1 MAVSSAF
8 SGEGPARASI
18 RRPAPG
24 ETWHGIDAERL
35 ELVSRG
41 DVVTGWLARAALR
54 NAQGKA
60 QGKAEAKAKARAA
73 KARSALLMAVHDSAE
88 SASATELG
96 IAAGWIGPELSL
108 VAIDL
113 PLHGHRAS
121 PKLSERLIAGLVQ
134 RGRGDE
140 IDRNGQVLVEEFWRQ
155 ATVDLIR
162 TLDAVLA
169 LGGHDPKRIGL
180 LGIGLGAALVETL
193 LARDDRPRAAVLI
206 RPPNAKPASL
216 APMDCAM
223 PAGARSRPS
232 ASSDRRAAAAA
243 ERLVIEAETDASIW
257 GAAARTFFEARLRQE
272 PVR

>member
-60 QGKAEAKAKARAA
+60 NAKAKAA

-216 APMDCAM
+216 APMDSAM
-223 PAGARSRPS
+223 PAGARNRPS

-257 GAAARTFFEARLRQE
+257 GAAARTFFEARLRE
-272 PVR
+272 GPVR

>member
-1 MAVSSAF
+1 MTVPAPSPSSPRVAVSSSF

-24 ETWHGIDAERL
+24 EAWHGIDAERL

-41 DVVTGWLARAALR
+41 DVVPGWLARSAR
-54 NAQGKA
+54 PTT
-60 QGKAEAKAKARAA
+60 KAKTA
-73 KARSALLMAVHDSAE
+73 KARSALLMAVHDSGE
-88 SASATELG
+88 SASAPELG
-96 IAAGWIGPELSL
+96 IVARWIGPELSI

-121 PKLSERLIAGLVQ
+121 PKLSERLIAGLAR

-140 IDRNGQVLVEEFWRQ
+140 TDRNGQVLVEEFWRQ
-155 ATVDLIR
+155 ATVDLTR

-206 RPPNAKPASL
+206 RPPNAKPAAS
-216 APMDCAM
+216 APMGSAM
-223 PAGARSRPS
+223 PAGTRSRPA
-232 ASSDRRAAAAA
+232 ASSDRRPAAAA
-243 ERLVIEAETDASIW
+243 ERLVIEAETDASVW
-257 GAAARTFFEARLRQE
+257 GAAARTFLAARLR
-272 PVR
+272 